1 MGISLDGIGGF
12 PTENIVKQL
21 IALEKRPGILLA
33 QKQKDLDA
41 GTKVFQNLNS
51 QLASLTS
58 AAWGISGKKDKFDKT
73 FDPMDIWGAVKGSSN
88 NKGVTVETKTGAK
101 VGSVEFDVVSKA
113 SAEREV
119 YDAKTLAVLTD
130 EMAKGDGSFSIHIG
144 NKVTNIKPA
153 STSMEDM
160 AKAINAVK
168 DAGVSATVVK
178 LRGQDGKEEK
188 MLQIVGRDTGKN
200 EGDFRIFAG
209 DIAKSAGLDKDK
221 IKHDAA
227 SKSIT
232 YTFADYGKAKAA
244 LRDGE
249 GVKGLGE
256 LHKDA
261 TDAHIQMYGKDYFY
275 ASNKLELMDKVTID
289 ISGVEQQ
296 KGSDGKNITGS
307 WTEIYKNPD
316 YKKPADSGTTG
327 STAGST
333 AGSGSA
339 APAATSGAAGT
350 PSAGG
355 TGANTTEEYLS
366 KSHDKAEFVAKG
378 IKVNLTEDGDVATKK
393 VESMV
398 GALNK
403 VLGTL
408 SQGMKSVEKIRT
420 EEDGTQ
426 SKWKAPGALSNSI
439 GRMVQSQIG
448 SVVSEGITIKDAKGN
463 SQTYSLND
471 LGIELKIDKDTKEM
485 SVNFESAK
493 FKELMEKSPE
503 TAQKLAIALGDK
515 VGEIGR
521 RLSDSSEGMVTKT
534 IDSRKSESDYYDRR
548 IDDFQQR
555 INAKEENMKKQYA
568 RLQTALATFGQKQ
581 AWLQGQ
587 LAQLNGGMMGG
598 K

>member
-33 QKQKDLDA
+33 QKQKDLNA

-73 FDPMDIWGAVKGSSN
+73 SDPMDIWGAVKGSSN
-88 NKGVTVETKTGAK
+88 NKGVTVEAKTGAK

-200 EGDFRIFAG
+200 EGNFRIFAG

-249 GVKGLGE
+249 GVQGLE
-256 LHKDA
+256 ALHKNA
-261 TDAHIQMYGKDYFY
+261 ADAHIKMYDKDYFY

-296 KGSDGKNITGS
+296 KNADGKNVTGKALQ
-307 WTEIYKNPD
+307 WETKR
-316 YKKPADSGTTG
+316 T
-327 STAGST
+327 STVST
-333 AGSGSA
+333 QG
-339 APAATSGAAGT
+339 GAAGAGK
-350 PSAGG
+350 PSSTDPKLVEKDGV
-355 TGANTTEEYLS
+355 
-366 KSHDKAEFVAKG
+366 EFVAKG

-568 RLQTALATFGQKQ
+568 RLQTALAAFGQKQ

>member
-12 PTENIVKQL
+12 PTENIVKKL

-33 QKQKDLDA
+33 QKQKDLNA
-41 GTKVFQNLNS
+41 GTKVFRNLNS

-73 FDPMDIWGAVKGSSN
+73 SDPMDIWGAVKGSSN

-113 SAEREV
+113 TAKREI
-119 YDAKTLAVLTD
+119 YGADELKKLTD
-130 EMAKGDGSFSIHIG
+130 AMGSNGFSIAIG
-144 NKVTNIKPA
+144 NKVTHITPA
-153 STSMEDM
+153 SSSMEDM

-188 MLQIVGRDTGKN
+188 MLQLVGKETGKR
-200 EGDFRIFAG
+200 EGDFQIIAG
-209 DIAKSAGLDKDK
+209 NAAAGAKLDPEK

-227 SKSIT
+227 SKST
-232 YTFADYGKAKAA
+232 VYTFADHDKMLSQVGSDKGVNGKKDLAVAA
-244 LRDGE
+244 Q
-249 GVKGLGE
+249 
-256 LHKDA
+256 
-261 TDAHIQMYGKDYFY
+261 DAHIQMYGKDYY
-275 ASNKLELMDKVTID
+275 YSSNKLDIMDKVTID
-289 ISGVEQQ
+289 ISGLEQQ
-296 KGSDGKNITGS
+296 KGADGKNITG
-307 WTEIYKNPD
+307 EAEKNVV
-316 YKKPADSGTTG
+316 KNVTDSDGHSVQQVETTK
-327 STAGST
+327 
-333 AGSGSA
+333 
-339 APAATSGAAGT
+339 ATM
-350 PSAGG
+350 
-355 TGANTTEEYLS
+355 
-366 KSHDKAEFVAKG
+366 DFVAKG

-408 SQGMKSVEKIRT
+408 HQGMKSVEKIRR
-420 EEDGTQ
+420 EDDGTE

-463 SQTYSLND
+463 SQTYSLKD
-471 LGIELKIDKDTKEM
+471 LGIELNLDKDTKEM
-485 SVNFESAK
+485 SIKFDSAK
-493 FKELMEKSPE
+493 FKELMKKSPE

-548 IDDFQQR
+548 INDFQQR

-568 RLQTALATFGQKQ
+568 RLQTALAAFGQKQ

>member
-12 PTENIVKQL
+12 PTDRIVEKL
-21 IALEKRPGILLA
+21 IALEKRPGILLV
-33 QKQKDLDA
+33 QKQKDLNA
-41 GTKVFQNLNS
+41 GIKVFQNLNS

-88 NKGVTVETKTGAK
+88 NKGVTVEAKTGAK
-101 VGSVEFDVVSKA
+101 VGSIEFDVVSKA
-113 SAEREV
+113 TAKREI
-119 YDAKTLAVLTD
+119 YGTKELEKLTGA
-130 EMAKGDGSFSIHIG
+130 MGNNGFSIAIG
-144 NKVTNIKPA
+144 NKVTHITPA
-153 STSMEDM
+153 SSSMEDM

-168 DAGVSATVVK
+168 ESGVSATVVK
-178 LRGQDGKEEK
+178 LRDKDGKEHK
-188 MLQIVGRDTGKN
+188 MLQLVGKETGKR
-200 EGDFRIFAG
+200 EGDFRIIAG
-209 DIAKSAGLDKDK
+209 NAAAGAKLDPEK

-227 SKSIT
+227 SKST
-232 YTFADYGKAKAA
+232 VYTFADHDKMLSQVGSGNKGVVGKEDLAVAA
-244 LRDGE
+244 Q
-249 GVKGLGE
+249 
-256 LHKDA
+256 
-261 TDAHIQMYGKDYFY
+261 DAHIQMYGKDYY
-275 ASNKLELMDKVTID
+275 YSSNKLDIMDKVTID
-289 ISGVEQQ
+289 ISGLEQQ
-296 KGSDGKNITGS
+296 KGADGKNITG
-307 WTEIYKNPD
+307 EAEKNVVKNVTDPGGH
-316 YKKPADSGTTG
+316 SVQQVETTKE
-327 STAGST
+327 TV
-333 AGSGSA
+333 
-339 APAATSGAAGT
+339 
-350 PSAGG
+350 
-355 TGANTTEEYLS
+355 
-366 KSHDKAEFVAKG
+366 DFVAKG

-515 VGEIGR
+515 IGEIGR

-548 IDDFQQR
+548 IDDFQRR

-581 AWLQGQ
+581 AWLQSQ